1 VSFDFV
7 KIMKK
12 KDKNK
17 IQSKNNSSTARLLV
31 FVLVAAAVSG
41 YLFFK
46 ARSESSV
53 LPEDEKPV
61 VDSSE
66 SPAPRPK
73 AVAAGDRLPP
83 VPLTSLA
90 GEALEFRLAE
100 GAKPV
105 LLYLFSPTCSICTKT
120 IPAWKEIAKKIE
132 SVSVEVLGISMME
145 PGATAQYAD
154 QHQLP
159 WNVYCVAGTDSI
171 RALRVQSVPT
181 TLILEGSG
189 DVALAFQGQL
199 SSEQIDEITQYLT
212 GDESEK

>member
-1 VSFDFV
+1 MTFDFV

-12 KDKNK
+12 KDKN
-17 IQSKNNSSTARLLV
+17 ISQSGKESSTVRFLI
-31 FVLVAAAVSG
+31 FVLVAGVVSG

-46 ARSESSV
+46 ARSEAPV
-53 LPEDEKPV
+53 FPEGETPAGE
-61 VDSSE
+61 SSE

-83 VPLTSLA
+83 IPLTSLD
-90 GEALEFRLAE
+90 GKALEFRLAD

-105 LLYLFSPTCSICTKT
+105 LLYLFSPTCAMCSKT
-120 IPAWKEIAKKIE
+120 IPAWKEIAAVAE
-132 SVSVEVLGISMME
+132 SRSVEVVGISMME
-145 PGATAQYAD
+145 PKPTARYVD

-181 TLILEGSG
+181 TLVLEGSG
-189 DVALAFQGQL
+189 TVAIAINGELGPKRIEA
-199 SSEQIDEITQYLT
+199 IKDYLD
-212 GDESEK
+212 GDGNGK